1 MIYVLWSCSAASDVW
16 GFETI
21 KMTKWPNCFSS
32 FWCLWKYMV
41 DSLDQN
47 ELAMN
52 AAILRQLR
60 VKRNMMVFEKMLES
74 PQSVVN
80 KAKLLMENYHMAR
93 LLECLSSFYPATHS
107 TRS

>member
-1 MIYVLWSCSAASDVW
+1 
-16 GFETI
+16 
-21 KMTKWPNCFSS
+21 
-32 FWCLWKYMV
+32 MV

-52 AAILRQLR
+52 AAILRQLW

-80 KAKLLMENYHMAR
+80 KAKLLMENYHMA
-93 LLECLSSFYPATHS
+93 
-107 TRS
+107 